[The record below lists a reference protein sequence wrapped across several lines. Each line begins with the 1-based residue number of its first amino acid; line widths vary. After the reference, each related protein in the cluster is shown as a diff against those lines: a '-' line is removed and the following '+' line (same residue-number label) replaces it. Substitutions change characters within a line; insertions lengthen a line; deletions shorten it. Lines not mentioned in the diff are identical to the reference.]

1 MKKFLKQKNKAFT
14 LVETLVAIS
23 IFTISILGLISVLAS
38 GISDTGYAKKKI
50 SATYLAQEGIE
61 YTRNIRDTHV
71 LYGGSTGWNDFKIDP
86 NITNYPISDP
96 DFAGFN
102 RTILMTP
109 VAGTTEEVQITSDVS
124 WSQGSGTYHIIFS
137 ENLFNWVE

>member
-1 MKKFLKQKNKAFT
+1 MKLFFKKTNKAFT
-14 LVETLVAIS
+14 LVETLVAVS
-23 IFTISILGLISVLAS
+23 IFTVSILGLISVLAS

-71 LYGGSTGWNDFKIDP
+71 LYGGSSGWDDFKSDP
-86 NITNYPISDP
+86 NATSYPISDP

-102 RTILMTP
+102 RTISMTP
-109 VAGTTEEVQITSDVS
+109 VADTLDEVQITSDVS

-137 ENLFNWVE
+137 ENLFNWIE